1 VAQIP
6 AHPRSLRSCAN
17 RLRSILRMRGFQRMT
32 PTLPCRPED
41 ATRMSRDCAAPE
53 PPFVT
58 GSKGPEAACRHSA
71 SYAAS
76 LSLGRPPRLPFS
88 RDVLA
93 LAALRAEPPSSPI
106 CCIHRREPNAPSMSV
121 LTYFCQLTRSCRN
134 PSVPQRNKRVLTIFH
149 WKPTGKIGGVT
160 NGVTVFFELALVP

>member
-17 RLRSILRMRGFQRMT
+17 RLRSIFRMRGFQRMT

-58 GSKGPEAACRHSA
+58 GSKGS
-71 SYAAS
+71 
-76 LSLGRPPRLPFS
+76 
-88 RDVLA
+88 
-93 LAALRAEPPSSPI
+93 
-106 CCIHRREPNAPSMSV
+106 
-121 LTYFCQLTRSCRN
+121 
-134 PSVPQRNKRVLTIFH
+134 
-149 WKPTGKIGGVT
+149 
-160 NGVTVFFELALVP
+160 